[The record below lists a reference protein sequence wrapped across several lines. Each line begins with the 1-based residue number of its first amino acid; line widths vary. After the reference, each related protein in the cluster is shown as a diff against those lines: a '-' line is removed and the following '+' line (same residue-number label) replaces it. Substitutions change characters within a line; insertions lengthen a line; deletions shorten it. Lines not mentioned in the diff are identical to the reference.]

1 MSSSKESKSLHHPVQ
16 KYLDML
22 STSNDAASINAIVMK
37 AFSDPKLFSGF
48 HQIKSLIESKS
59 QDKHLLNT
67 LDLFS
72 FGTLQ
77 DYSNQEPGTYV
88 NLTSQQMDK
97 LKALSVVTI
106 IDTAMNSHLDKSKPK
121 RSSRRNKH
129 EISNSNS
136 CNVVPYS
143 LLFEKLG
150 YNSQDIRSLED
161 LLIHCIYSNLLPN
174 GTKLNQQNM
183 QLSLNLTSSSTPTLV
198 RDVSQQD
205 VNDMICQLESFLST
219 SSGIQAQLQNS
230 IKDLKQRQGEEKQ
243 SWNEIDVQIQLSKSK
258 VTSDKFEQSSGSLED
273 VISTTVGSLGESMEW
288 SKSGVSAGV
297 DVKRA
302 RKDRGDKKVS
312 LLGFKRK

>member
-16 KYLDML
+16 KYLEML

-48 HQIKSLIESKS
+48 HQIKSVIESKS
-59 QDKHLLNT
+59 QDKPLLNT

-77 DYSNQEPGTYV
+77 DYSNQESGTYV
-88 NLTSQQMDK
+88 NLTSQQIDK
-97 LKALSVVTI
+97 LKALSVVTF
-106 IDTAMNSHLDKSKPK
+106 IDTAMNSNKENIQPK
-121 RSSRRNKH
+121 RSSRRTKNQ
-129 EISNSNS
+129 ISNS
-136 CNVVPYS
+136 CNVISYS
-143 LLFEKLG
+143 ILLEKLG
-150 YNSQDIRSLED
+150 YTQQDIRPLED

-174 GTKLNQQNM
+174 GTKLNQQHM
-183 QLSLNLTSSSTPTLV
+183 QLSLSLTSSSTPTLV
-198 RDVSQQD
+198 RDVSLQD
-205 VNDMICQLESFLST
+205 VNDMISHLETFLST

-230 IKDLKQRQGEEKQ
+230 IKDLQKRQGEEKQ

-258 VTSDKFEQSSGSLED
+258 VTSDKFEQSSGSLD
-273 VISTTVGSLGESMEW
+273 DLVSGTIGSLGESMEW

-302 RKDRGDKKVS
+302 RKDRGDKKLS

>member
-16 KYLDML
+16 KYLEML

-59 QDKHLLNT
+59 QDKPLLNT

-88 NLTSQQMDK
+88 NLTSQQIDK
-97 LKALSVVTI
+97 LKALSVVTF
-106 IDTAMNSHLDKSKPK
+106 IDTAMNSNKEHVKKRFSK
-121 RSSRRNKH
+121 RSKNQ
-129 EISNSNS
+129 ISNS
-136 CNVVPYS
+136 CNVISYS
-143 LLFEKLG
+143 ILLEKLG
-150 YNSQDIRSLED
+150 YTQQDIRPLED

-174 GTKLNQQNM
+174 GTKLNQQHM
-183 QLSLNLTSSSTPTLV
+183 QLSLSLTSSSTPTLV
-198 RDVSQQD
+198 RDVSLQD
-205 VNDMICQLESFLST
+205 VNDMISHLETFLST
-219 SSGIQAQLQNS
+219 SSRVQAQLQNS
-230 IKDLKQRQGEEKQ
+230 IQDLQKRQGEEKQ
-243 SWNEIDVQIQLSKSK
+243 SWNEIDLQIQLSKSK
-258 VTSDKFEQSSGSLED
+258 VTSDKFEQSSGSLD
-273 VISTTVGSLGESMEW
+273 DLVSGTIGSLGESMEW

-302 RKDRGDKKVS
+302 RKDRGDKKLS